1 LILSRFCSSI
11 GVPATATVISNAS
24 HPRTQAREVKRL
36 VSAQKRLYGSGQ
48 KHRRNGINRELFD
61 ELATFHLF
69 ETFLR
74 LQVRAMQTSTA
85 VDHQS

>member
-1 LILSRFCSSI
+1 LILSRFCGSVGI
-11 GVPATATVISNAS
+11 PATAPVIPNAS

-36 VSAQKRLYGSGQ
+36 VSAQQWLYGSGQ

-61 ELATFHLF
+61 ELSTFHLF

-74 LQVRAMQTSTA
+74 VQVRAMQTSSA